1 MLHPETSSLLTSRMP
16 RITALGLAASLSIG
30 ALIGLA
36 PPAAADDHHER
47 GHYDKDQD
55 LARAALERG
64 DALPLAEVLTRVAPT
79 LSGEVVGIELER
91 EDGRLVYELK
101 VIAPNGRVRE
111 VYVDAATAE
120 IVEEDWDD

>member
-1 MLHPETSSLLTSRMP
+1 MLHAQTCPRFTSRMP
-16 RITALGLAASLSIG
+16 RAIALGLAANLFIG
-30 ALIGLA
+30 ALIGFAPLA
-36 PPAAADDHHER
+36 TADDDGER
-47 GHYDKDQD
+47 GHYDKDHD
-55 LARAALERG
+55 VARAALERG
-64 DALPLAEVLTRVAPT
+64 DALPLAEVLTRVAPN
-79 LSGEVVGIELER
+79 LSGEVVGIELDR